1 MVKNWLFILS
11 TLMFLPSLAQG
22 AIFTASVDRQQL
34 SLHEKLTL
42 TLSLNNSDVRLRA
55 EGVNPTIDLSVLHGD
70 FDVGVPQVS
79 SRYNIYQGRGRSTSE
94 LTIALYP
101 KRAGQLT
108 IPAFTVDD
116 AETQALSIEVLSLA
130 PGNAPEVFVR
140 KGSNINTVWE
150 GQQLVVFLD
159 IYHRVSLEKAKMSDI
174 LETEPTRIELIPH
187 WKLPQGKFQS
197 EQFGFSYEVLRLAW
211 AIFPDSPGKFS
222 VYLPSLDIT
231 TRNGHLRRFPHQQL
245 SFDIQP
251 LPAGIPKDI
260 IIGKPEIS
268 YTRLPTQLT
277 QNQLAS
283 WSVTIRAPVTVGGL
297 PNYLPL
303 EMEEEK
309 GLKIYPDRAIRETF
323 KSSDGIV
330 DQASYTLSLMPLLSG
345 TLSAPSLD
353 IPYFDTE
360 TGTTGRFEIPGQVLT
375 VEASRLTNDT
385 QINSSP
391 AASLTENTQEA
402 AHRWWQL
409 STLLFACL
417 WLITLTYAAVTKI
430 RKRGE
435 NKTENLRVSSR
446 TAKPNNEATRL
457 RQELLNALGTTTL
470 AAGIEKWQ
478 KHYPAESHIK
488 DVLEQLQRQYYGP
501 DKEVDA
507 KLLGKQIG
515 KILELISKKEIN
527 EKQKRPNHWLGDTF
541 KDQQTT
547 PDTTSTH

>member
-116 AETQALSIEVLSLA
+116 AETQALAIEVLSLA
-130 PGNAPEVFVR
+130 PDNAPEVFVR

-245 SFDIQP
+245 SFDIQA

-303 EMEEEK
+303 DMEEEK

-323 KSSDGIV
+323 KSSDGII

-360 TGTTGRFEIPGQVLT
+360 AGTTGRFEVPGQVLT

-391 AASLTENTQEA
+391 AASPTENTQEA

-435 NKTENLRVSSR
+435 NKTENLHAASR
-446 TAKPNNEATRL
+446 TAKQNNEATRL

-478 KHYPAESHIK
+478 KHYPAESHIR

-507 KLLGKQIG
+507 KLLEKQIRE
-515 KILELISKKEIN
+515 ILDLIIRRKEIEN
-527 EKQKRPNHWLGDTF
+527 TKTPEAWLVETFRTQHSDT
-541 KDQQTT
+541 Q
-547 PDTTSTH
+547 